1 MECCWRKFHGCFL
14 TFKTYGVQR
23 AVIQTSKI
31 EAATYTGVKGNI
43 NAYNPEVKEGD
54 SYAQIYVMNGPED
67 DSNYITTGWL
77 VI

>member
-1 MECCWRKFHGCFL
+1 MECYWTKFHGWFL

-23 AVIQTSKI
+23 AVIQTSKN

-43 NAYNPEVKEGD
+43 NVYNPEVKEGD
-54 SYAQIYVMNGPED
+54 SYAQIYVMKGPED
-67 DSNYITTGWL
+67 DSNSITTGWV